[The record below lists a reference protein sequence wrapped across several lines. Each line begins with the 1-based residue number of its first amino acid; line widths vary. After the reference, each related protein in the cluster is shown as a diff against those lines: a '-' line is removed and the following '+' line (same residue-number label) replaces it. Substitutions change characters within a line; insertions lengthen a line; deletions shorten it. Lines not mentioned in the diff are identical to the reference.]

1 MNVLVKK
8 EIKAKS
14 TVAVRSML
22 VVSGLI
28 SLVLGYLLWNNIW
41 TLEQIIAIILFIAG
55 LFKLLM
61 GLFR

>member
-8 EIKAKS
+8 EVRVKS
-14 TVAVRSML
+14 TLAVRTMF

>member
-1 MNVLVKK
+1 VNVLVKK
-8 EIKAKS
+8 EVRVKS
-14 TVAVRSML
+14 TLAVRTMF